1 MRVLYERDADAS
13 LIAARRVAVIGYGAQ
28 GHAHALNLRDS
39 GVNVVVALHKAA
51 RRMADAERDGFAPIS
66 VAEAAARCDIL
77 VMCAPDEVMPDLYA
91 AEIAP
96 HLRAGQTLMFV
107 HGFAYHYGFIKPP
120 ADVNV
125 VMVAPKGPGKALR
138 EAFTKGGGLPCIVA
152 IANDTGGAEALAY
165 SYAAAI
171 GCGRAGMI
179 PSTFKIETEGD
190 LYGEQVVLCGGL
202 THLIRTAW
210 EVQVEAGTPPEL
222 AYFDCLHEVKLL
234 SDLIHER
241 GIAGMHLAISNTAE
255 YGEYVTGPRIV
266 TDDTR
271 AAMRQALADI
281 QSGVYAKNFIL
292 ENAAGAPELTSRRR
306 LNAESQIEQVGGKLR
321 AMMPWIA
328 ANKLV
333 DQSKN

>member
-1 MRVLYERDADAS
+1 MQVHYERDADLA
-13 LIAARRVAVIGYGAQ
+13 LIKAKRVAVIGYGAQ
-28 GHAHALNLRDS
+28 GHAHALNLRDA
-39 GVNVVVALHKAA
+39 GVDVAVALHAGA
-51 RRMADAERDGFAPIS
+51 RRAEQARSDGFAPVT
-66 VAEAAARCDIL
+66 VADATQRCDVL

-107 HGFAYHYGFIKPP
+107 HGFAYHYEFIKPP
-120 ADVNV
+120 EHVNV

-138 EAFTKGGGLPCIVA
+138 EAYTKGGGLPCIVA
-152 IANDTGGAEALAY
+152 VGRDNGGAEALAY

-179 PSTFKIETEGD
+179 ASSFRVETEGD

-255 YGEYVTGPRIV
+255 YGEYVTGPRIIDARV
-266 TDDTR
+266 KD
-271 AAMRQALADI
+271 AMRAVMADV
-281 QSGVYAKNFIL
+281 QSGKF
-292 ENAAGAPELTSRRR
+292 AAQWM
-306 LNAESQIEQVGGKLR
+306 AEHRAGGPNLAKLR
-321 AMMPWIA
+321 EAA
-328 ANKLV
+328 ANHPIEEAGRSVRALLGR
-333 DQSKN
+333 DQ

>member
-1 MRVLYERDADAS
+1 MQVLYEREADLS
-13 LIAARRVAVIGYGAQ
+13 LIKSRRVAVIGYGAQ
-28 GHAHALNLRDS
+28 GHAHALNLRDA
-39 GVNVVVALHKAA
+39 GVDVAVALHAGA
-51 RRMADAERDGFAPIS
+51 RRAGQARADGFTPIS
-66 VAEAAARCDIL
+66 VAEATQGADVL

-107 HGFAYHYGFIKPP
+107 HGFAYHYGFIKAP

-125 VMVAPKGPGKALR
+125 AMVAPKGPGKALR
-138 EAFTKGGGLPCIVA
+138 EAFTKGGGLPAIVA

-179 PSTFKIETEGD
+179 PSSFKIETEGD

-202 THLIRTAW
+202 THLIRAAW

-241 GIAGMHLAISNTAE
+241 GIAGMHLAVSNTAE
-255 YGEYVTGPRIV
+255 YGEYVTGPRIIGARV
-266 TDDTR
+266 KE
-271 AAMRQALADI
+271 AMRAVMADV
-281 QSGVYAKNFIL
+281 QSGKFARDWMA
-292 ENAAGAPELTSRRR
+292 EHRAGAPNL
-306 LNAESQIEQVGGKLR
+306 AKLR
-321 AMMPWIA
+321 EAA
-328 ANKLV
+328 ANHPIEEAGRTVRALLGKE
-333 DQSKN
+333 S

>member
-1 MRVLYERDADAS
+1 MRVLYERDADPA
-13 LIAARRVAVIGYGAQ
+13 LIKAKSVAVIGYGAQ

-39 GVNVVVALHKAA
+39 GVNVVVALHRTA
-51 RRMADAERDGFAPIS
+51 RRLADAERDGFAPIT
-66 VAEAAARCDIL
+66 VAEAAASCDVL

-107 HGFAYHYGFIKPP
+107 HGFAYHFGFIKPP
-120 ADVNV
+120 ADINV

-138 EAFTKGGGLPCIVA
+138 EAYTRGGGLPAIVA
-152 IANDTGGAEALAY
+152 IAHDTGGAEALAY
-165 SYAAAI
+165 SYGAAI

-179 PSTFKIETEGD
+179 ASSFKIETEGD
-190 LYGEQVVLCGGL
+190 LYCEQVVLCGGL

-255 YGEYVTGPRIV
+255 YGEYVTGPRIIDANV
-266 TDDTR
+266 KD
-271 AAMRQALADI
+271 AMRATLADV
-281 QSGVYAKNFIL
+281 QSGKFANQWMAEHRAGGPNLAKMREAAAAHPI
-292 ENAAGAPELTSRRR
+292 EAAG
-306 LNAESQIEQVGGKLR
+306 R
-321 AMMPWIA
+321 AVRA
-328 ANKLV
+328 LLGSA
-333 DQSKN
+333 S

>member
-1 MRVLYERDADAS
+1 MQVFYERDANPA
-13 LIAARRVAVIGYGAQ
+13 LIKAKKVAVIGYGAQ
-28 GHAHALNLRDS
+28 GHAHALNLRDA
-39 GVNVVVALHKAA
+39 GAEVAVALHATA
-51 RRMADAERDGFAPIS
+51 RRMEQARADGFAPIS
-66 VAEAAARCDIL
+66 VEEAARTCDVL

-91 AEIAP
+91 AEIGP

-107 HGFAYHYGFIKPP
+107 HGFAYHYGFIAPS
-120 ADVNV
+120 AEVNV

-138 EAFTKGGGLPCIVA
+138 EAFVKGGGLPCIVA
-152 IANDTGGAEALAY
+152 VAQDNGGAEALAY

-190 LYGEQVVLCGGL
+190 LYCEQVVLCGGL

-255 YGEYVTGPRIV
+255 WGEYVTGPRIIDARV
-266 TDDTR
+266 KD
-271 AAMRQALADI
+271 AMRAVLADV
-281 QSGVYAKNFIL
+281 QSGKFAR
-292 ENAAGAPELTSRRR
+292 EWMAEHRAGGPNLT
-306 LNAESQIEQVGGKLR
+306 KLR
-321 AMMPWIA
+321 DAAAAHPIEEAGRTVRAMLG
-328 ANKLV
+328 K
-333 DQSKN
+333 

>member
-1 MRVLYERDADAS
+1 MQVFYERDADNS
-13 LIAARRVAVIGYGAQ
+13 LIRARKVAVIGYGAQ

-39 GVNVVVALHKAA
+39 GVDVVVALHKSA
-51 RRMADAERDGFAPIS
+51 RRMADAERDGFAPIA
-66 VAEAAARCDIL
+66 VAEAAASCDVL

-107 HGFAYHYGFIKPP
+107 HGFAYHFGFIKPP

-138 EAFTKGGGLPCIVA
+138 EAFTRGGGLPAIVA
-152 IANDTGGAEALAY
+152 IAHDTGGGEALAY
-165 SYAAAI
+165 SYGAAI

-179 PSTFKIETEGD
+179 ASSFKIETEGD
-190 LYGEQVVLCGGL
+190 LYCEQVVLCGGL

-255 YGEYVTGPRIV
+255 YGEYITGPRIIDAHV
-266 TDDTR
+266 KD
-271 AAMRQALADI
+271 AMRGVLADV
-281 QSGVYAKNFIL
+281 QSGKFASQWMAEHRAGGPNLAKL
-292 ENAAGAPELTSRRR
+292 RDAASRHP
-306 LNAESQIEQVGGKLR
+306 IEEAGRTVRAMLRVGG
-321 AMMPWIA
+321 
-328 ANKLV
+328 
-333 DQSKN
+333 

>member
-13 LIAARRVAVIGYGAQ
+13 LIKAKRVAVIGYGAQ

-39 GVNVVVALHKAA
+39 GVDVVVALHAAA
-51 RRMADAERDGFAPIS
+51 RRAEQARADGFAPIT
-66 VAEAAARCDIL
+66 VTEAAKTADVI

-107 HGFAYHYGFIKPP
+107 HGFAYHFGFIKPP
-120 ADVNV
+120 ADISV

-138 EAFTKGGGLPCIVA
+138 EAFTRGGGLPAIVA
-152 IANDTGGAEALAY
+152 IAHDTGGAEALAY
-165 SYAAAI
+165 SYGAAI

-179 PSTFKIETEGD
+179 ASSFKIETEGD
-190 LYGEQVVLCGGL
+190 LYCEQVVLCGGL

-255 YGEYVTGPRIV
+255 YGEYVTGPRIIDAHV
-266 TDDTR
+266 KD
-271 AAMRQALADI
+271 AMRAVLADV
-281 QSGVYAKNFIL
+281 QSGKFAQQWMA
-292 ENAAGAPELTSRRR
+292 EHRSGAPNL
-306 LNAESQIEQVGGKLR
+306 AKLR
-321 AMMPWIA
+321 DAAARHPIEEAGRAVRAMLGESAP
-328 ANKLV
+328 
-333 DQSKN
+333 

>member
-1 MRVLYERDADAS
+1 MQVYYERDADLS
-13 LIAARRVAVIGYGAQ
+13 LIRGKRVAVIGYGAQ

-39 GVNVVVALHKAA
+39 GVDVTVALHAAA
-51 RRMADAERDGFAPIS
+51 RRAEQARADGFAP
-66 VAEAAARCDIL
+66 VTVVEAVRSADVL

-96 HLRAGQTLMFV
+96 HLRAGQTLVFV
-107 HGFAYHYGFIKPP
+107 HGFAYHYGFIKP
-120 ADVNV
+120 AAGINV

-138 EAFTKGGGLPCIVA
+138 EAFSKGGGLPAIVA
-152 IANDTGGAEALAY
+152 VANDTGGAEALAY

-179 PSTFKIETEGD
+179 PSSFKIETEGD

-202 THLIRTAW
+202 THLIRAAW
-210 EVQVEAGTPPEL
+210 EVQVECGTPPEL

-255 YGEYVTGPRIV
+255 YGEYVTGPRIIDARV
-266 TDDTR
+266 KD
-271 AAMRQALADI
+271 AMRAVMADV
-281 QSGVYAKNFIL
+281 QSGKFA
-292 ENAAGAPELTSRRR
+292 ERWMAEHRAGAPNLT
-306 LNAESQIEQVGGKLR
+306 KLR
-321 AMMPWIA
+321 EA
-328 ANKLV
+328 AAAHPIEDAGRTVRALLGKE
-333 DQSKN
+333 S

>member
-13 LIAARRVAVIGYGAQ
+13 LIKAKRVAVIGYGAQ

-39 GVNVVVALHKAA
+39 GVDVSVALHATA
-51 RRMADAERDGFAPIS
+51 RRAEQARADGFMPTT
-66 VAEAAARCDIL
+66 VAQAAQTADVL

-96 HLRAGQTLMFV
+96 CLRVGQTLMFV

-120 ADVNV
+120 ADINV
-125 VMVAPKGPGKALR
+125 AMVAPKGPGKALR
-138 EAFTKGGGLPCIVA
+138 EAFTKGGGLPAIVA
-152 IANDTGGAEALAY
+152 VANDTGGAEALAY
-165 SYAAAI
+165 SYGAAI

-179 PSTFKIETEGD
+179 PSSFRIETEGD
-190 LYGEQVVLCGGL
+190 LYCEQVVLCGGL

-241 GIAGMHLAISNTAE
+241 GIAGTHLAISNTAE
-255 YGEYVTGPRIV
+255 YGEYVTGPRIIDARV
-266 TDDTR
+266 KD
-271 AAMRQALADI
+271 AMRAVMADV
-281 QSGVYAKNFIL
+281 QSGKFAQ
-292 ENAAGAPELTSRRR
+292 EWMAEHRAGGPNLA
-306 LNAESQIEQVGGKLR
+306 KLR
-321 AMMPWIA
+321 EA
-328 ANKLV
+328 AAAHPIEEAGRAVRALLK
-333 DQSKN
+333 S

>member
-1 MRVLYERDADAS
+1 MQVFYERDADPA
-13 LIAARRVAVIGYGAQ
+13 LIRSKSVAVIGYGAQ
-28 GHAHALNLRDS
+28 GHAHALNLRDA
-39 GVNVVVALHKAA
+39 GVDVAVALHAAA
-51 RRMADAERDGFAPIS
+51 RRMEQARADGFAPIS
-66 VAEAAARCDIL
+66 VAEAARTCDVL

-91 AEIAP
+91 TEIAP

-107 HGFAYHYGFIKPP
+107 HGFAYHFGFIAPP
-120 ADVNV
+120 ADVSV

-138 EAFTKGGGLPCIVA
+138 EAYVKGGGLPCIVA
-152 IANDTGGAEALAY
+152 VARDTGGAETLAY

-179 PSTFKIETEGD
+179 ASTFKIETEGD
-190 LYGEQVVLCGGL
+190 LYCEQVVLCGGL

-255 YGEYVTGPRIV
+255 WGEYVTGPRIIDARV
-266 TDDTR
+266 KD
-271 AAMRQALADI
+271 AMRAVLADV
-281 QSGVYAKNFIL
+281 QSGKFAREWMEEHRAGGPNLAKRREAAAAHPI
-292 ENAAGAPELTSRRR
+292 EAAGRT
-306 LNAESQIEQVGGKLR
+306 VR
-321 AMMPWIA
+321 AMLP
-328 ANKLV
+328 K
-333 DQSKN
+333 

>member
-13 LIAARRVAVIGYGAQ
+13 LIKAKRVAVIGYGAQ

-39 GVNVVVALHKAA
+39 GVDVVVALHAAA
-51 RRMADAERDGFAPIS
+51 RRAEQARADGFAPIT
-66 VAEAAARCDIL
+66 VTEAAKTADVL

-96 HLRAGQTLMFV
+96 RLRAGQTLMFV
-107 HGFAYHYGFIKPP
+107 HGFAYHFGFIKPP

-138 EAFTKGGGLPCIVA
+138 EAFTRGGGLPAIVA
-152 IANDTGGAEALAY
+152 IAHDTGGGEALAY
-165 SYAAAI
+165 SYGAAI

-179 PSTFKIETEGD
+179 ASSFKIETEGD
-190 LYGEQVVLCGGL
+190 LYCEQVVLCGGL

-255 YGEYVTGPRIV
+255 YGEYITGPRIIDAHV
-266 TDDTR
+266 KD
-271 AAMRQALADI
+271 AMRGVLADV
-281 QSGVYAKNFIL
+281 QSGKFASQWMAEHRAGGPNLAKL
-292 ENAAGAPELTSRRR
+292 RDAASRHP
-306 LNAESQIEQVGGKLR
+306 IEEAGRTVRAMLRVGG
-321 AMMPWIA
+321 
-328 ANKLV
+328 
-333 DQSKN
+333 

>member
-1 MRVLYERDADAS
+1 MRVLYERDADPA
-13 LIAARRVAVIGYGAQ
+13 LIKAKRVAVIGYGAQ

-39 GVNVVVALHKAA
+39 GVAVVVALHAAA
-51 RRMADAERDGFAPIS
+51 RRMADAERDGFAPIT
-66 VAEAAARCDIL
+66 VAEAAASCDLL

-96 HLRAGQTLMFV
+96 HLKPRQTLMFV

-152 IANDTGGAEALAY
+152 VAQDNGGGEALAY
-165 SYAAAI
+165 SYGAAI

-179 PSTFKIETEGD
+179 ASSFKIETEGD

-210 EVQVEAGTPPEL
+210 EVQVESGTPPEL

-255 YGEYVTGPRIV
+255 WGEYVTGPRIIDARV
-266 TDDTR
+266 KD
-271 AAMRQALADI
+271 AMRAVMADV
-281 QSGVYAKNFIL
+281 QSGRFAQAWMA
-292 ENAAGAPELTSRRR
+292 EHRAGAPNLTKMRE
-306 LNAESQIEQVGGKLR
+306 AAAAHPIEAAGEKVRALLGG
-321 AMMPWIA
+321 
-328 ANKLV
+328 
-333 DQSKN
+333 

>member
-1 MRVLYERDADAS
+1 MRVLYERDADPA
-13 LIAARRVAVIGYGAQ
+13 LIKAKRVAVIGYGAQ

-39 GVNVVVALHKAA
+39 GVDVVVALHAGA
-51 RRMADAERDGFAPIS
+51 RRAAQAKGDGFSPLS
-66 VAEAAARCDIL
+66 VAEAAQSADVL

-120 ADVNV
+120 ADVSV

-138 EAFTKGGGLPCIVA
+138 EAFARGGGLPCIVA
-152 IANDTGGAEALAY
+152 VAQDNRGAEALAY
-165 SYAAAI
+165 SYGAAI

-179 PSTFKIETEGD
+179 ESTFKIETEGD

-255 YGEYVTGPRIV
+255 YGEYVTGPRIIDARV
-266 TDDTR
+266 KD
-271 AAMRQALADI
+271 AMRAVMADVQTGKFAAQWMEEHRAGVPNLARMRGAAAAHPI
-281 QSGVYAKNFIL
+281 
-292 ENAAGAPELTSRRR
+292 EAAGRSVRAL
-306 LNAESQIEQVGGKLR
+306 LGDAE
-321 AMMPWIA
+321 
-328 ANKLV
+328 
-333 DQSKN
+333 

>member
-1 MRVLYERDADAS
+1 MQVRYERDADLA
-13 LIAARRVAVIGYGAQ
+13 LIKAKRVAVIGYGAQ
-28 GHAHALNLRDS
+28 GHAHALNLRDA
-39 GVNVVVALHKAA
+39 GVDVRVALHSTA
-51 RRMADAERDGFAPIS
+51 RRAAQARDDGFAPIS
-66 VAEAAARCDIL
+66 VAEAAKTADVL

-107 HGFAYHYGFIKPP
+107 HGFAHHYGLIKPD
-120 ADVNV
+120 ATVDV

-138 EAFTKGGGLPCIVA
+138 EAFTKGGGLPCLVA
-152 IANDTGGAEALAY
+152 VANDTGGAEALAY

-179 PSTFKIETEGD
+179 ASSFKIETEGD

-202 THLIRTAW
+202 THLIRAAW

-241 GIAGMHLAISNTAE
+241 GIDGMHRAISNTAE
-255 YGEYVTGPRIV
+255 YGEYVTGPRIIDERV
-266 TDDTR
+266 KD
-271 AAMRQALADI
+271 AMRAVMADV
-281 QSGVYAKNFIL
+281 QSGKFATQWMA
-292 ENAAGAPELTSRRR
+292 EHRAGAPNLAKMREAAAAHPIEAAGRTVRALLGGS
-306 LNAESQIEQVGGKLR
+306 NA
-321 AMMPWIA
+321 
-328 ANKLV
+328 
-333 DQSKN
+333 